1 MTKDTTIATVAKN
14 AREEIRIV
22 LTNYKG
28 HDLVDLRVFVEADGR
43 PDRVP
48 TRKGIAVK
56 PALLPALI
64 EALAKA
70 RRATGGDA

>member
-1 MTKDTTIATVAKN
+1 MMTDITIASVSKN
-14 AREEIRIV
+14 AREEIRVV

-43 PDRVP
+43 ADRVP

-70 RRATGGDA
+70 RLATGGDA